1 MFIQFNTWVFLS
13 ILKITLAGLKASA
26 LRLLWMGDYSFA
38 HTYCNESCRRK
49 YEDQEF
55 LKPTLRIKSAARS
68 QSCAGMQVDNTSI
81 TSTNNGGSISR
92 NYSSASSRSQRS
104 DAPSGD
110 SMSFKSS
117 SSFAPS
123 RKGSASWSR
132 SSSSQSTVNIS
143 FSFSHASW
151 IGCLDGWS
159 LWGCS
164 LSLSYMV
171 MLAVCNWLIDS
182 GPSSQEGC
190 GYKL

>member
-1 MFIQFNTWVFLS
+1 
-13 ILKITLAGLKASA
+13 
-26 LRLLWMGDYSFA
+26 MGDYSFA
-38 HTYCNESCRRK
+38 HKYCNELCRRK

-55 LKPTLRIKSAARS
+55 LKPALRIKSAARS
-68 QSCAGMQVDNTSI
+68 QSCTGMQVDNTSI
-81 TSTNNGGSISR
+81 SSMSNGGSISR
-92 NYSSASSRSQRS
+92 NYSSATSRSQRI
-104 DAPSGD
+104 DAPSGS

-143 FSFSHASW
+143 FSCSHASW
-151 IGCLDGWS
+151 IGCVNGWS

-164 LSLSYMV
+164 LSLSYMI
-171 MLAVCNWLIDS
+171 MSAVWNWLIDS

-190 GYKL
+190 G